1 MKKNASFKFLV
12 PVGLTLLFAVLAA
25 AGISTGLEYRIMDEL
40 LGFRASPP
48 EDPRIVLV
56 DVDDTA
62 ITAIGTWPIS
72 RSITANGL
80 MLLAEMGAKQ
90 ATFDIEYTDKSPRG
104 VNSEILEEEIPQ
116 YLDTEM
122 GRLQA
127 NIKGLFEAVASRQ
140 ISVKDAGDY
149 VDDLIDVAEMTK
161 SDIKDAIGRIA
172 LDNDSYLSEAARFFG
187 DAYFTINMRKTE
199 EDAVPA
205 GLREKAIELHSLKNI
220 EVEGTGI
227 KPAVDIVPVIDPVIG
242 TAKGIGFTN
251 AEVDDDGIRRRIML
265 VQKYG
270 DAWFGQLVLRP
281 LLDLLGNPKVTVR
294 PRSIQLSGAKMADGS
309 IKDIN
314 IPVSSTGTV
323 LLDWPHSLYNDSFRH
338 VSFYHLYMH
347 DRLFAD
353 LVHNV
358 RIGES
363 NNYFHAFMGETPLL
377 ELERQSAAL
386 KTAIMSGDE
395 AQDRVADYAALR
407 NRFLSELGGFLST
420 KPEDAILVDIEGVL
434 ADPALDTETRS
445 QFELFK
451 TEIPDFFAKTRDVYD
466 NLLQIRSE
474 KLGVLSGAFCII
486 GQTNTGSTDLGA
498 NPFVKEYPNIGTHA
512 SLVNMILNGQFI
524 SSLSFW
530 WSILLAL
537 ILSLG
542 LSILTR
548 TRQPFPSMV
557 IGLVSSVGVI
567 FLAAVFFALTGSYL
581 PVIPLAGPILLSF
594 ITLTFIK
601 FFVTEKERGFLR
613 SAFSHYLSADVIKQI
628 IANPDRLK
636 LGGEQKF
643 MTAMFTDIQG
653 FSTISEKLTP
663 VELVALLNRYLT
675 GMSDQV
681 LEMGGTIDKYEGDAI
696 IAFFGAPIDLA
707 DHAKRALTAA
717 VRMKRIEA
725 ELNAAFL
732 EEGIAPS
739 PLLTRFGINTGQMV
753 VGNMGT
759 EKKMDYTIIGDAV
772 NLAARLEGVNKR
784 YGTWMCVS
792 EDTMKEAGPGFV
804 FRRLDRIRVI
814 GKAVPIRIF
823 ELIEEE
829 GKLSETKLQ
838 ALDLFEKALELFE
851 ARNWAAAGK
860 TFADAVALVPD
871 DGPSLRYIK
880 TCKEYME
887 TPPPESWDGVYKMDM
902 K

>member
-12 PVGLTLLFAVLAA
+12 PAGLTLLFAFLAVT
-25 AGISTGLEYRIMDEL
+25 GLSTSLEYRIMDEF
-40 LGFRASPP
+40 LGFRKTPP

-56 DVDDTA
+56 DVDDPA

-72 RSITANGL
+72 RNITANGL

-116 YLDTEM
+116 FLDTEM

-127 NIKGLFEAVASRQ
+127 NIKSLFAAVASKQ
-140 ISVKDAGDY
+140 ISVRDAGDY
-149 VDDLIDVAEMTK
+149 VDDLIGVAERTK
-161 SDIKDAIGRIA
+161 TDIKDAIGRIA
-172 LDNDSYLSEAARFFG
+172 LDNDQYLAEAARFFG
-187 DAYFTINMRKTE
+187 DAYFTINMRKMT
-199 EDAVPA
+199 EDAVPS
-205 GLREKAIELHSLKNI
+205 GLRETAIDKHSLKNI
-220 EVEGTGI
+220 EIRGTDI
-227 KPAVDIVPVIDPVIG
+227 KPSVDIVPVIDPIIG
-242 TAKGIGFTN
+242 NAKGLGFTN

-281 LLDLLGNPKVTVR
+281 LLDVLGNPKVTVQKR
-294 PRSIQLSGAKMADGS
+294 NILLSGAHLANGS
-309 IKDIN
+309 LKDIN
-314 IPVSSTGTV
+314 IPIAADGTV

-338 VSFYHLYMH
+338 VSFYHLYIH
-347 DRLFAD
+347 DRLFSD
-353 LVHNV
+353 LVHNIQ
-358 RIGES
+358 IGES
-363 NNYFHAFMGETPLL
+363 NNYFHAYAGDVPLL
-377 ELERQSAAL
+377 ELERQAASL
-386 KTAIMSGDE
+386 QEAIMAGTE
-395 AQDRVADYAALR
+395 PHERVADYAALR
-407 NRFLSELGGFLST
+407 SRFLSEVGSFLAT
-420 KPEDAILVDIEGVL
+420 KPEEAILADIGAVL
-434 ADPALDTETRS
+434 SDSGLDAETRTQYE
-445 QFELFK
+445 QFK
-451 TEIPDFFAKTRDVYD
+451 IEIPDFFTKTRNVYD
-466 NLLQIRSE
+466 NLMQIRTE
-474 KLGVLSGAFCII
+474 KLGILAGAFCII

-524 SSLSFW
+524 STLSFW
-530 WSILLAL
+530 WSVLLAL
-537 ILSLG
+537 ILSMG

-548 TRQPFPSMV
+548 TQQPFPSMV
-557 IGLVSSVGVI
+557 IGLASFVGIVVLSGI
-567 FLAAVFFALTGSYL
+567 FFALTGLYL
-581 PVIPLAGPILLSF
+581 PVIPLAGPILFSF
-594 ITLTFIK
+594 ILLTFIK

-613 SAFSHYLSADVIKQI
+613 TAFSHYLSADVIRQI
-628 IANPDRLK
+628 IANPDKLK

-653 FSTISEKLTP
+653 FSTISEKLNP

-675 GMSDQV
+675 GMSNQV

-707 DHAKRALTAA
+707 DHAKRALQAA
-717 VRMKRIEA
+717 VRMKRIEE
-725 ELNAAFL
+725 ELNAKFL

-759 EKKMDYTIIGDAV
+759 EKKMDYTVIGDSV

-823 ELIEEE
+823 ELVEEE
-829 GKLSETKLQ
+829 GYLSEAKL
-838 ALDLFEKALELFE
+838 KALELFE
-851 ARNWAAAGK
+851 KGLELFETRNWAGATKIFAEAA
-860 TFADAVALVPD
+860 TLIPD

-887 TPPPESWDGVYKMDM
+887 APPPESWDGVYKMDS

>member
-12 PVGLTLLFAVLAA
+12 PGGLTLLFALLAA
-25 AGISTGLEYRIMDEL
+25 AGLSTSLEYRIMDEFL
-40 LGFRASPP
+40 AFRATPP

-72 RSITANGL
+72 RSITADGL

-127 NIKGLFEAVASRQ
+127 NIKSLFEAVASRQ
-140 ISVKDAGDY
+140 ISIKDAGDY
-149 VDDLIDVAEMTK
+149 VDDLVGVAEMTK
-161 SDIKDAIGRIA
+161 EDIKDAIGRIA
-172 LDNDSYLSEAARFFG
+172 LDNDRYLAEAARFFG
-187 DAYFTINMRKTE
+187 DAYFTVNMRMTT

-205 GLREKAIELHSLKNI
+205 GLRETAIERHSLKNI
-220 EVEGTGI
+220 EMQGSGM
-227 KPAVDIVPVIDPVIG
+227 KPAVDIVPVIDPIIG

-251 AEVDDDGIRRRIML
+251 AEVDDDGIRRRILL
-265 VQKYG
+265 VQQFG

-294 PRSIQLSGAKMADGS
+294 PRSILLSGARLADGTK
-309 IKDIN
+309 KDIN
-314 IPVSSTGTV
+314 IPVSANGTV

-353 LVHNV
+353 LVHNIRV
-358 RIGES
+358 GES
-363 NNYFHAFMGETPLL
+363 NNFFHAYAGEVPLL
-377 ELERQSAAL
+377 ELERRSAAL
-386 KTAIMSGDE
+386 QDAIMAGDE
-395 AQDRVADYAALR
+395 DRTRVADYAALR
-407 NRFLSELGGFLST
+407 SLFLSELGTFLAT
-420 KPEDAILVDIEGVL
+420 KPEDAIVADIGAIL
-434 ADPALDTETRS
+434 ADPGLDAETRV
-445 QFELFK
+445 QYELFK
-451 TEIPDFFAKTRDVYD
+451 TEIPDFFIKTRGVYD
-466 NLLQIRSE
+466 NLMRIRTE
-474 KLGVLSGAFCII
+474 KLAVLAGAFCII

-512 SLVNMILNGQFI
+512 SLVNMILNGKFI
-524 SSLSFW
+524 ASLSFW
-530 WSILLAL
+530 WSVLLAL

-548 TRQPFPSMV
+548 TQLPVPSMV
-557 IGLVSSVGVI
+557 IGLASSVGVVI
-567 FLAAVFFALTGSYL
+567 LAGIFFALTGLYL
-581 PVIPLAGPILLSF
+581 PIIPLAGPILLSF
-594 ITLTFIK
+594 ILLTFIK

-613 SAFSHYLSADVIKQI
+613 TAFSHYLSADVIKQI
-628 IANPDRLK
+628 IANPDKLR
-636 LGGEQKF
+636 LGGEQKY
-643 MTAMFTDIQG
+643 MTVMFTDIQG
-653 FSTISEKLTP
+653 FSTVSEKLTP

-707 DHAKRALTAA
+707 DHAKRALQAA
-717 VRMKRIEA
+717 VRMKRIESQ
-725 ELNAAFL
+725 LNAKFM

-759 EKKMDYTIIGDAV
+759 DKKMDYTVIGDAV

-792 EDTMKEAGPGFV
+792 EDTVNEAGAGFV

-823 ELIEEE
+823 ELVEEE
-829 GKLSETKLQ
+829 GHIPEAKLK

-851 ARNWAAAGK
+851 ARNWAGAAKIFGQ
-860 TFADAVALVPD
+860 AVALVPD
-871 DGPSLRYIK
+871 DGPSLRFVK
-880 TCKEYME
+880 TCREYME
-887 TPPPESWDGVYKMDM
+887 TPPPESWDGVYKMDS